1 MHTPP
6 FPFAAVS
13 FVIAAVWY
21 FSRWVQNM
29 LYFQQSITIRHFF
42 VRWIIQ
48 NVFLSKLKF
57 FLFKKTIEPTAP
69 NKTTASLTSLLLLPQ
84 FRSGWNFAGSTWPR
98 PYHGLKPNQ
107 TKKKRALK
115 IDFCRLQQLSH
126 PPAAATPATVAVVAD
141 VVVVITRRATVA
153 INKHLAPATAS
164 GPRSCPAC
172 PSTWACFRLC
182 GGKAIRCYFFFLGGG
197 LGKVAFPFCARGNA

>member
-1 MHTPP
+1 M
-6 FPFAAVS
+6 
-13 FVIAAVWY
+13 Y
-21 FSRWVQNM
+21 FSRNW
-29 LYFQQSITIRHFF
+29 F
-42 VRWIIQ
+42 
-48 NVFLSKLKF
+48 F
-57 FLFKKTIEPTAP
+57 FLFKKKLSNPPHLTKLLPVWLPCCSCLSSVQVAILRARHGLGP
-69 NKTTASLTSLLLLPQ
+69 TTASNQTQ
-84 FRSGWNFAGSTWPR
+84 
-98 PYHGLKPNQ
+98 PNQ

-182 GGKAIRCYFFFLGGG
+182 GGKAIRCYFFLGGG

>member
-1 MHTPP
+1 M
-6 FPFAAVS
+6 
-13 FVIAAVWY
+13 
-21 FSRWVQNM
+21 
-29 LYFQQSITIRHFF
+29 
-42 VRWIIQ
+42 
-48 NVFLSKLKF
+48 
-57 FLFKKTIEPTAP
+57 
-69 NKTTASLTSLLLLPQ
+69 TSLLLLPQ
-84 FRSGWNFAGSTWPR
+84 FRSGCNFAGSTWPR
-98 PYHGLKPNQ
+98 PYHGLKPNP
-107 TKKKRALK
+107 TKPNQKKRALK

-182 GGKAIRCYFFFLGGG
+182 GGKAIRCYFFFGRGV
-197 LGKVAFPFCARGNA
+197 GKSCISFLCTWKCIIFRPEYSSKFSVIKLSNSVSQVLSSARKLPSIAQLRCIP